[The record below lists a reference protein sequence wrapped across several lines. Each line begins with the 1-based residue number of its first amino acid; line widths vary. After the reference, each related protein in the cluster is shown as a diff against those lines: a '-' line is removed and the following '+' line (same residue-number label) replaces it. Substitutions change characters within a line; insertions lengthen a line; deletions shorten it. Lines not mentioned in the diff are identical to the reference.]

1 MGDHDGAFSNRA
13 KNTSSKLIDKMAE
26 GVVIFLFAFGLL
38 NGELEF
44 ALNFSHEK
52 VVDNNIV
59 SWLIKF
65 IPDLHYFE
73 FVLH

>member
-1 MGDHDGAFSNRA
+1 
-13 KNTSSKLIDKMAE
+13 MAE